1 MVQRRRAT
9 ACRKTC
15 RLRFI
20 LSTPSLALLLQSHPQ
35 SVLDM
40 GGEDEPKVGMW
51 TLEQKIDQPMDEE
64 TGRLKN
70 MYREKAGV
78 CEIVA
83 AVSWFLGIVSVT
95 GERTELGFSPAAAP
109 ALSNDV
115 VWVPDLQKQD
125 EMYVFSVSHKRVNIL
140 LGKSVRV
147 WSKVVWIRNHLLIVL
162 PICLARIDGM
172 EGVTE

>member
-9 ACRKTC
+9 ACRRTC

-20 LSTPSLALLLQSHPQ
+20 LSTP
-35 SVLDM
+35 VLDM

-51 TLEQKIDQPMDEE
+51 ALKQKIDQPMDEE
-64 TGRLKN
+64 T
-70 MYREKAGV
+70 GV

-115 VWVPDLQKQD
+115 VWVSDLQKQG
-125 EMYVFSVSHKRVNIL
+125 FSVEPTL
-140 LGKSVRV
+140 LQ
-147 WSKVVWIRNHLLIVL
+147 
-162 PICLARIDGM
+162 A
-172 EGVTE
+172 

>member
-9 ACRKTC
+9 ACRRTC

-20 LSTPSLALLLQSHPQ
+20 LSKPSLALLLQSHPQ

-51 TLEQKIDQPMDEE
+51 ALVWSRRLTSLWMKRPVGSKICIEKRNFMI
-64 TGRLKN
+64 GKN
-70 MYREKAGV
+70 CLAGV

-115 VWVPDLQKQD
+115 VWVPDLQKQG
-125 EMYVFSVSHKRVNIL
+125 FSVELTL
-140 LGKSVRV
+140 LQ
-147 WSKVVWIRNHLLIVL
+147 
-162 PICLARIDGM
+162 A
-172 EGVTE
+172 

>member
-9 ACRKTC
+9 ACRRTC

-40 GGEDEPKVGMW
+40 GGEDEPKRIG
-51 TLEQKIDQPMDEE
+51 
-64 TGRLKN
+64 
-70 MYREKAGV
+70 GV

-109 ALSNDV
+109 ALSND
-115 VWVPDLQKQD
+115 D
-125 EMYVFSVSHKRVNIL
+125 VFSTSDLIYKCLTCRNKAFQWSQRCCKPKYSLLNRFYKRGI
-140 LGKSVRV
+140 SY
-147 WSKVVWIRNHLLIVL
+147 
-162 PICLARIDGM
+162 
-172 EGVTE
+172 TF